1 MLEIDSSDCL
11 EKKDLVQKI
20 ITSDSSSGP
29 AKKKGGGSVN
39 TRRAKISS
47 LNCIVTEN
55 AEDDFDAVVIVCHGF
70 GASENDLA
78 PLAGQLLPAMRSH
91 RVKMVFPQA
100 PVELGHGGYAWWPLD
115 LQKVCHILQHFEL
128 FEEEAS
134 GASLYLIFNP
144 SWYK

>member
-91 RVKMVFPQA
+91 RVKMSFRKLQLSWDTGVT
-100 PVELGHGGYAWWPLD
+100 LGGLWICKRFAIFYN
-115 LQKVCHILQHFEL
+115 ILSFSRRKRVAL
-128 FEEEAS
+128 RC
-134 GASLYLIFNP
+134 I
-144 SWYK
+144 